1 MKTNVG
7 ESKKKRKKNKHKW
20 ENGKKKPKQEKKNT
34 RGEATV
40 LSPRVLEYLLI

>member
-1 MKTNVG
+1 MR
-7 ESKKKRKKNKHKW
+7 KRKKKTKT
-20 ENGKKKPKQEKKNT
+20 GKKNT